1 MSSIPLPKPA
11 AARTLKTKY
20 AELAATTS
28 GRIDV
33 STENGK
39 EISELL
45 HRFFAACSNLYG
57 TIQLRGA
64 WDIFCELEPAYKNA
78 IRRKDFLAFSDILR
92 AEDLPYYILKL
103 DELYEAEPIA
113 KPLDRFVVNKKL
125 IRRGMARFDSFYD
138 LVDVQGNKDYLILN
152 HDEHYEWANPEK
164 FRQSQAA
171 KDMVRFLERLR
182 VNYNSKSQDVNGQP
196 IAGKRL
202 NSFIFWSKGETYE
215 YDSSN
220 RQWKKDD
227 IAAENNVIESEKL
240 MRKMESQVLLGNM
253 PMPLS
258 TFWDS
263 IAKRLEEIGV
273 NLSEAEFNKFFNLY
287 VDLNNRSRLWCTC
300 GWTPDELFSLNSENY
315 TGTPEISFGPNMQKM
330 FASGELDKDEFE
342 QLYREYGFNVKPQ

>member
-1 MSSIPLPKPA
+1 M
-11 AARTLKTKY
+11 
-20 AELAATTS
+20 
-28 GRIDV
+28 
-33 STENGK
+33 
-39 EISELL
+39 
-45 HRFFAACSNLYG
+45 
-57 TIQLRGA
+57 
-64 WDIFCELEPAYKNA
+64 
-78 IRRKDFLAFSDILR
+78 
-92 AEDLPYYILKL
+92 

-113 KPLDRFVVNKKL
+113 KPLDRFIVNKKL

-263 IAKRLEEIGV
+263 IANRLEEIGV

-300 GWTPDELFSLNSENY
+300 GWTPDELFSSNSENY
-315 TGTPEISFGPNMQKM
+315 TGTPEISFGSNMQKM